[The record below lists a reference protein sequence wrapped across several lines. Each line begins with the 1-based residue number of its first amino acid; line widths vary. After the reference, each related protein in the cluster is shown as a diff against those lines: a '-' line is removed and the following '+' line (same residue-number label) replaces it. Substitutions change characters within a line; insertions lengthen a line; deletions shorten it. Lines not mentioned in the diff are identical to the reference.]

1 LEDELAIAEAKAW
14 LTTYEG
20 VPTSS
25 YGRSDFDYKATMLA
39 AYAISECSRLASRV
53 EELEKGLREIRR
65 ELIHVGKKT
74 QYTSSETGMTDQV
87 RLKKIRAFAHRG
99 SKLAEKLLAG
109 AHAEE
114 KE

>member
-1 LEDELAIAEAKAW
+1 MAKD
-14 LTTYEG
+14 
-20 VPTSS
+20 
-25 YGRSDFDYKATMLA
+25 YGSHFVIVIISNSMLLL
-39 AYAISECSRLASRV
+39 SECSRLASRV

-65 ELIHVGKKT
+65 ELIHIGKKT